1 MPRIRVFFF
10 KELSCREARVTANL
24 ERMERQMKQMEDK
37 NKAKLERIAKEQE
50 KRTKIL
56 QDVS

>member
-1 MPRIRVFFF
+1 M
-10 KELSCREARVTANL
+10 TANL